1 MRSQVGLRKNHYKQ
15 SSWRWWNSSWAISNP
30 ERWGCESAALN
41 IPANLENPAVATE
54 LDKVSFQPIS
64 KKGNIKECSNYHTI
78 ALISHSSNV
87 ILKILQLGF
96 NSMWTENF
104 QIQLEAGFT
113 KGRGTRGQVSNISWS
128 IKKARECQKI
138 IYFCFIDY
146 TKAFVWLTTNCRKFL
161 KKWEYQTT
169 WPASWEICMQV
180 KKQQLNLN
188 M

>member
-15 SSWRWWNSSWAISNP
+15 SSWRWWNSSWVISNP

-54 LDKVSFQPIS
+54 LDKVSFQPIP

-104 QIQLEAGFT
+104 QIQLEAGFR

-146 TKAFVWLTTNCRKFL
+146 AKAFVWLTTNCRKFL
-161 KKWEYQTT
+161 KKWEY
-169 WPASWEICMQV
+169 
-180 KKQQLNLN
+180 
-188 M
+188 